1 MLLLRDGEVTEVAEN
16 GMLLAAVESAA
27 YESKSLPLQPGDRLL
42 LYTDGIVEARN
53 DAGQLFG
60 DASLSTAF
68 KNSRHLSPAEAADHL
83 LTTVQRWAKSQD
95 DDLTVLICDYIGS
108 SSFIPAV

>member
-1 MLLLRDGEVTEVAEN
+1 MLLLRGGGVTEIAEN
-16 GMLLAAVESAA
+16 GLLLAAVDGAS

-60 DASLSTAF
+60 DDSLSTEL
-68 KNSRHLSPAEAADHL
+68 KNTRHLAPTEAVDHL

-95 DDLTVLICDYIGS
+95 DDLTVLICDYVGS
-108 SSFIPAV
+108 PSAVAAD